1 MRSKRPRAGEG
12 EVAARYRESVVVIRS
27 RLLGRR
33 RRRVRRPGLKVANDA
48 GTDQGQQKAQGNH
61 HEERDQLSQRATLE
75 HDAILHDGADESAG
89 NVGAD
94 SELFS

>member
-1 MRSKRPRAGEG
+1 M
-12 EVAARYRESVVVIRS
+12 
-27 RLLGRR
+27 
-33 RRRVRRPGLKVANDA
+33 ANDA